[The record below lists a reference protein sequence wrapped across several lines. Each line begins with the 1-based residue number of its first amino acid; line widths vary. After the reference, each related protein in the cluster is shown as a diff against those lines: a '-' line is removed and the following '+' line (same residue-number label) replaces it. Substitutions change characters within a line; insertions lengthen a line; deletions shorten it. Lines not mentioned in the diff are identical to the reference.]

1 MEVTTPEEATAQLS
15 GVTDENMCEMTE
27 PLGSV
32 MKEETT
38 PLGSETTEDT
48 IPLLPGKK
56 TEVTPSVWVGGKM
69 LVTLKRRGHYLH
81 SWSTREVNL
90 RGECSSDLDK
100 NEKSG
105 KFDNKL
111 HDRRNTM
118 SVLCSEC
125 VVFDGI
131 DNITS
136 GSLYV
141 FWLYTSSLGYHERGL
156 SRPVH
161 ICCV

>member
-1 MEVTTPEEATAQLS
+1 MKMEVTTPEEATAQLS

-69 LVTLKRRGHYLH
+69 LVTLKRRGQYLH
-81 SWSTREVNL
+81 
-90 RGECSSDLDK
+90 RGE
-100 NEKSG
+100 
-105 KFDNKL
+105 
-111 HDRRNTM
+111 
-118 SVLCSEC
+118 
-125 VVFDGI
+125 
-131 DNITS
+131 
-136 GSLYV
+136 
-141 FWLYTSSLGYHERGL
+141 
-156 SRPVH
+156 
-161 ICCV
+161 

>member
-1 MEVTTPEEATAQLS
+1 MKMEVTTPEEATAQLS

-56 TEVTPSVWVGGKM
+56 TEVTPSVWVGGKI

-81 SWSTREVNL
+81 RWERERSTHAGSAAAAWTKMKRAENATTD
-90 RGECSSDLDK
+90 CMI
-100 NEKSG
+100 EKI
-105 KFDNKL
+105 L
-111 HDRRNTM
+111 
-118 SVLCSEC
+118 
-125 VVFDGI
+125 
-131 DNITS
+131 
-136 GSLYV
+136 
-141 FWLYTSSLGYHERGL
+141 
-156 SRPVH
+156 
-161 ICCV
+161 